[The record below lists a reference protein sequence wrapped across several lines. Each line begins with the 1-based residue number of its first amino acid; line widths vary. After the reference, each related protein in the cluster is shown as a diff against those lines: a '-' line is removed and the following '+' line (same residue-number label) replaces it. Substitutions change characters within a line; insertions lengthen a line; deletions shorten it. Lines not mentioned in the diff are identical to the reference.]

1 MIAHAIPHK
10 DSIYSQ
16 TTTVVPRVQP
26 HTILIVQRK
35 FASLVLHTVMSAPM
49 QHHALPVQ
57 VPTICH
63 KAYALL
69 VPQTVTHAPV
79 KLSAQLAQPVITS
92 L

>member
-1 MIAHAIPHK
+1 MPHK

-16 TTTVVPRVQP
+16 TTTVIPRVRP
-26 HTILIVQRK
+26 HTILIIQRK
-35 FASLVLHTVMSAPM
+35 LASLVLHTVMSAPM
-49 QHHALPVQ
+49 QHHVLPVQ

-69 VPQTVTHAPV
+69 VPQTVMHDPV
-79 KLSAQLAQPVITS
+79 KLSVQLAQPAIIS